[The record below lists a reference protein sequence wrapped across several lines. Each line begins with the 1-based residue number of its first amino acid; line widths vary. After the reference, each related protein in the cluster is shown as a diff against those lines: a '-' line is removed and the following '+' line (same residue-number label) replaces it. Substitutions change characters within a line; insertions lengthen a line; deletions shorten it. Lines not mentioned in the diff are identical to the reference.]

1 MRLVKSMFKK
11 WLENTEI
18 DAVTNN
24 PGCCV
29 ISQYFRE
36 HGYDD
41 PHVTYVD
48 YCADQQTNEGR
59 SLPYWALNIAKEF
72 DGLVKTVPRT
82 PDQIPKYDFDY
93 DENDDRQIEIPA
105 DVYKPVLLPLLTK

>member
-1 MRLVKSMFKK
+1 MKLVKSMFKK

-18 DAVTNN
+18 VAVTNN

-36 HGYDD
+36 HGYED

-48 YCADQQTNEGR
+48 YSANQQTNEGR
-59 SLPYWALNIAKEF
+59 SLPYWALNIAREF
-72 DGLVKTVPRT
+72 DGLAKTVPRPKPLFNYE
-82 PDQIPKYDFDY
+82 PD
-93 DENDDRQIEIPA
+93 EMNDDRQIEIPA
-105 DVYKPVLLPLLTK
+105 DVYKPVLLPLLK